1 MNMAVS
7 FSKWADRAGSALRR
21 LLSAAMFR
29 RFHSRPARLSC
40 ALGTSGHRPLI
51 GHKNTKAAMPA
62 ALKSALR
69 VRSLTLIFP
78 PK

>member
-1 MNMAVS
+1 MRPFHFQNGPTEPDQPYRKV
-7 FSKWADRAGSALRR
+7 
-21 LLSAAMFR
+21 LSAAMFR

-40 ALGTSGHRPLI
+40 ALGTSGQSPLI
-51 GHKNTKAAMPA
+51 GHKNTKAAMPT

-78 PK
+78 PR